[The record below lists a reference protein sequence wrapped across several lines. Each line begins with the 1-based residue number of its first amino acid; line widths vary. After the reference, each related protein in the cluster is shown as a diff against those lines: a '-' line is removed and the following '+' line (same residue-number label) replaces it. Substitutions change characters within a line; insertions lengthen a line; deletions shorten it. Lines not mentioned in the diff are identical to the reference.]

1 MRTSI
6 AIPVWVLVCF
16 VVGLT
21 ASYFQ
26 REALALWYPILEKS
40 SLTPPNIVFPIV
52 WSILYLLMGISV
64 GLVIGSGHPHRRAVM
79 WIFIVQLVLNFM
91 WSILFF
97 YMCNPLWGL
106 IDIVLLDVVVLLYMA
121 RSYSVHRAA
130 SYLFVP
136 YVLWLVIATY
146 LNGYILMNN

>member
-97 YMCNPLWGL
+97 YMRNPLWGL

-121 RSYSVHRAA
+121 RS
-130 SYLFVP
+130 
-136 YVLWLVIATY
+136 
-146 LNGYILMNN
+146 